1 MSSTNQQHIKISRI
15 VFVEYVVDHFTGAR
29 YLGAVDDFGNHVEVS
44 PTTVAVSY
52 GAHCG
57 E

>member
-1 MSSTNQQHIKISRI
+1 MRSTQNQHSSQRI
-15 VFVEYVVDHFTGAR
+15 GFVDYMVDQLTGAR